1 MIYKD
6 GDYNKIKMDEK
17 LESELRCGICQDI
30 YKVPVFIDVEH
41 SCFKMK
47 YFCVRCAYLCFEL
60 HKEDRK
66 KRYKCP
72 FCNSGDYE
80 INKDNIE
87 VDDAMMLTINN
98 LIIREKIGKLE
109 CNCGREFGDGYEML
123 AHLEEECE
131 DFFYEC
137 EFCNSIMLR
146 KDEHNCPMNECPEC
160 MCCLK
165 DMNRMNKIKHF
176 RDCKNKSDKEVMRLR
191 DEIQKKTCEFE
202 MLRVA
207 LITLG
212 EDIQNRK
219 SLRDNMLNKQTKMVD
234 LIGILESKK

>member
-1 MIYKD
+1 
-6 GDYNKIKMDEK
+6 MDEK

-47 YFCVRCAYLCFEL
+47 FFCVRCAYLCFEL

-131 DFFYEC
+131 EFFYEC

-146 KDEHNCPMNECPEC
+146 KDEHNCPMDECPEC
-160 MCCLK
+160 NCCLK
-165 DMNRMNKIKHF
+165 DMNKDKKIKHF
-176 RDCKNKSDKEVMRLR
+176 KDCKKNLTTELLNLKEELQNKTV
-191 DEIQKKTCEFE
+191 EFE
-202 MLRVA
+202 VLRQA
-207 LITLG
+207 LITLHD
-212 EDIQNRK
+212 DIQIKKVKKNE
-219 SLRDNMLNKQTKMVD
+219 LINQTERIGN
-234 LIGILESKK
+234 LIRILADKK